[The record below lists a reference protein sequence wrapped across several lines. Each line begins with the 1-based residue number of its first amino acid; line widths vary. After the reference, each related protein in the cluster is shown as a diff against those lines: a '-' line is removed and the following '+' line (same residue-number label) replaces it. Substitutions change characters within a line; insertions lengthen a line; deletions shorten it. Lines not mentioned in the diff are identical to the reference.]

1 MQQKQKL
8 KSKAEQLL
16 AKYIDKQSLA
26 NKAIAIACSAG
37 IDSISLLQ
45 AAAKLHK
52 QVHCIHYDH
61 AIREDSAL
69 ADQTLAKLCLELKIN
84 YYSER
89 NPHPLAKDEDSLRA
103 LRYSFYVRAATKLN
117 LSDVLVA
124 HNLNDNAETVLFRLF
139 RGTGVAGI
147 TGIPERRE
155 LSYGVVVHRPWLK
168 LSRSEIEAYAQE
180 LGTEHVED
188 TSNEN
193 PKYARN
199 HIRLNILP
207 ETLKV
212 NLKALVN
219 IDNFAGLIA
228 EQNDF
233 INNELSKYEFK
244 FNNQDPELNWA
255 LEEFRQVPKVIQRK
269 LIEKYISTNISFSS
283 DFLAAIAKGGFHRIN
298 FTDGKY
304 FCIRQKR
311 IRLEED
317 A

>member
-1 MQQKQKL
+1 MQQNQQS
-8 KSKAEQLL
+8 KSKVEQLL
-16 AKYIDKQSLA
+16 AKYIDKQSIA
-26 NKAIAIACSAG
+26 SKAIAVACSAG

-45 AAAKLHK
+45 ATKRIHD
-52 QVHCIHYDH
+52 QVYCIHYDH
-61 AIREDSAL
+61 AIRADSVE
-69 ADQTLAKLCLELKIN
+69 ADQSLSKLCSELGVN

-89 NPHPLAKDEDSLRA
+89 NPHPLAQDEDSLRA
-103 LRYSFYVRAATKLN
+103 LRYQFYLRAANHLGLK
-117 LSDVLVA
+117 DILVA

-139 RGTGVAGI
+139 RGTGAAGI
-147 TGIPERRE
+147 TGIPERRD
-155 LSYGVVVHRPWLK
+155 LGSGVTIHRPWLK
-168 LSRSEIEAYAQE
+168 LSRSDIEAYAQE
-180 LGTEHVED
+180 LGTKHVED
-188 TSNEN
+188 SSNQN

-233 INNELSKYEFK
+233 INSELSKYEFK
-244 FNNQDPELNWA
+244 FSNQDPELNWDLA
-255 LEEFRQVPKVIQRK
+255 EFRQVPKVIQRK

-283 DFLAAIAKGGFHRIN
+283 DFLSAIAKGGFHRIN
-298 FTDGKY
+298 FTNGKY